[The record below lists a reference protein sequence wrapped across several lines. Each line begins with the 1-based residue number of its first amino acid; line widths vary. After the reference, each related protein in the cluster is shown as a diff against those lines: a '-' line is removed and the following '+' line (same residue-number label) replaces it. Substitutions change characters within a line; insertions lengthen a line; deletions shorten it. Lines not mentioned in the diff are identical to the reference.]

1 MEVGTYIKKNRMTTV
16 GSNRGKDFISPYFK
30 EVNRSYLYIV
40 ERVSHIEFDTYKQ
53 EYYWGHRV
61 RKNGTRFGQE
71 KMICTSGELA
81 KPYIFESYEIIE
93 KPKG

>member
-1 MEVGTYIKKNRMTTV
+1 MKVGTYIKKNRMTTG

-53 EYYWGHRV
+53 EYTGVIEY
-61 RKNGTRFGQE
+61 E
-71 KMICTSGELA
+71 KMVQDLGR
-81 KPYIFESYEIIE
+81 K
-93 KPKG
+93 K